1 MSNSE
6 RHDAA
11 VLTGPF
17 SELVSMEGLP
27 LKGPISDDELIIRRD
42 AGILHRPGTGGEILE
57 VGNFDQL
64 RQRWP
69 TARVEEVP
77 AGLCAFPGMTD
88 AHTHLLWAGKRS
100 ADFAARLSGTSYRE
114 IASAGGGIMST
125 VRSVRNADSWHLA
138 ENLRHRAHQHLR
150 RGVTTAEVKSGY
162 GLDTENEIKMLEV
175 ISDVPGGQR
184 VSGGPGLPDLVPT
197 CLAAHKNPGD
207 LGLNN
212 RRYLEM
218 ILGQLLPEIRRKNLS
233 RRIDIFVEEGAFSPE
248 EARDYLQ
255 AAKAMGF
262 SLTVHADQ
270 FSAGGAELAVE
281 LGAVSADHLE
291 HSDDAAIAALCTSET
306 AAVALPGA
314 SIGLGE
320 PFAPARR
327 LLDGGASLVIAS
339 DWNPGSAPNGNLLL
353 QAAILGTY
361 EKLSMAEL
369 WAGITFRAAAALE
382 LDDLGILAGG
392 SRADFIAF
400 EGEWRDPLW
409 FQGSLPPAMIWKG
422 GNRVV

>member
-1 MSNSE
+1 
-6 RHDAA
+6 
-11 VLTGPF
+11 
-17 SELVSMEGLP
+17 
-27 LKGPISDDELIIRRD
+27 
-42 AGILHRPGTGGEILE
+42 
-57 VGNFDQL
+57 
-64 RQRWP
+64 
-69 TARVEEVP
+69 
-77 AGLCAFPGMTD
+77 
-88 AHTHLLWAGKRS
+88 
-100 ADFAARLSGTSYRE
+100 
-114 IASAGGGIMST
+114 
-125 VRSVRNADSWHLA
+125 
-138 ENLRHRAHQHLR
+138 
-150 RGVTTAEVKSGY
+150 
-162 GLDTENEIKMLEV
+162 
-175 ISDVPGGQR
+175 
-184 VSGGPGLPDLVPT
+184 
-197 CLAAHKNPGD
+197 
-207 LGLNN
+207 
-212 RRYLEM
+212 
-218 ILGQLLPEIRRKNLS
+218 
-233 RRIDIFVEEGAFSPE
+233 VEEGAFSPE

-382 LDDLGILAGG
+382 LDDRGILAGG